1 MIPGALNTA
10 IALLAAAGFALLCMR
25 TLSQQLTIAFAVYA
39 GFYLLTFGIGAA
51 VIAATQGTVAW
62 LAIFVGMDTSP
73 IPSTLPGRFTS
84 LAVMPLVATG
94 VAALLVRSLVGK
106 SRVALDDRRESHRTE
121 MGAVRM
127 MFVLSA
133 AYCLFRLSA
142 SGMLGHT
149 LVTTADTDY
158 MSLISLRTSL
168 AGSLGALFFGN
179 IYIVLPMLV
188 AATAW
193 QYIGQRKMIDL
204 IMLIFMSAVA
214 LFFYLS
220 IFAKSQIIIFL
231 IFIVVAVALRQRLT
245 WRTIGSFGLVA
256 LAALSLLG
264 YLQDATDPLSIL
276 DDIWL
281 VIFRVAVS
289 GPYFVTLYPEVLP
302 HAGLDLGLQFFGIG
316 PGSATN
322 VVVMNYMY
330 PTLNFVQ
337 GTASAPSQI
346 VAYAEGGWPF
356 VLVVMVLTVVTLVTV
371 TLASRRISTPLQ
383 AGLFAAACVFL
394 YYTTQGGF
402 FAALTVSYGF
412 VWALF
417 GYAACRIIALA
428 AAITAAGSHD
438 AGMAVAPS
446 TSPERTA

>member
-10 IALLAAAGFALLCMR
+10 IALLAAAGFAVLCMR
-25 TLSQQLTIAFAVYA
+25 TLSQQLTIAFAIYA
-39 GFYLLTFGIGAA
+39 AFYLLTFGIGAA

-62 LAIFVGMDTSP
+62 LPIFVGMDTSP
-73 IPSTLPGRFTS
+73 IPLPLPGRFTT
-84 LAVMPLVATG
+84 LAVIPLVATG
-94 VAALLVRSLVGK
+94 FAALLVRSLVRSSG
-106 SRVALDDRRESHRTE
+106 VALGDRRQSHRNE
-121 MGAVRM
+121 MGAIRIL
-127 MFVLSA
+127 FVLSA
-133 AYCLFRLSA
+133 AYCLLRLSA
-142 SGMLGHT
+142 AGMLGHT

-158 MSLISLRTSL
+158 VSLISLRTSL
-168 AGSLGALFFGN
+168 AGSLGALFFGL

-188 AATAW
+188 AATLW
-193 QYIGQRKMIDL
+193 QFIGQRQIGDL
-204 IMLIFMSAVA
+204 VVSLLMSATVI
-214 LFFYLS
+214 FFYLS
-220 IFAKSQIIIFL
+220 IFAKSQIIIFF
-231 IFIVVAVALRQRLT
+231 IFIAVVVALRQRVT
-245 WRTIGSFGLVA
+245 WRAIGVFGLTA

-276 DDIWL
+276 DDVWL

-302 HAGLDLGLQFFGIG
+302 HAGLDLGLQFFGVG
-316 PGSATN
+316 PDSATN
-322 VVVMNYMY
+322 IVIMNYMY

-356 VLVVMVLTVVTLVTV
+356 VLVVMLLTMAALVIIA
-371 TLASRRISTPLQ
+371 LASRRIRTPLQ

-417 GYAACRIIALA
+417 GFAACRMIALA
-428 AAITAAGSHD
+428 AAIAAAGPHY
-438 AGMAVAPS
+438 AGMTVAPS
-446 TSPERTA
+446 TIPERTA